1 MVPIFAE
8 HWGDN
13 LLFYLNFALFSRLGG
28 MNLDHDFVQVWK
40 KRSSSK
46 IEHIFPPNSGEEK
59 KKRSSVR
66 MAHLLFSPHL
76 RSNVHL
82 FKLLGG
88 MQMWTILKL
97 LGGYS
102 QIFGGLY
109 LPISPPLASAPLGVI
124 KVMEI
129 LSH

>member
-59 KKRSSVR
+59 KK
-66 MAHLLFSPHL
+66 
-76 RSNVHL
+76 
-82 FKLLGG
+82 
-88 MQMWTILKL
+88 
-97 LGGYS
+97 
-102 QIFGGLY
+102 GLQ
-109 LPISPPLASAPLGVI
+109 
-124 KVMEI
+124 
-129 LSH
+129 